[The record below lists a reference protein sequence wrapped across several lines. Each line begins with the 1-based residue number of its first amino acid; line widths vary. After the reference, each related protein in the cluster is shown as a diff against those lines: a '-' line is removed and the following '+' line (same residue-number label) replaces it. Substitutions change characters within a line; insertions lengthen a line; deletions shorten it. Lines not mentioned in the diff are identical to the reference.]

1 MQSIDAERV
10 GFFLTVAGGQVW
22 DFVQDDTRNA
32 SANRR
37 GIWVTPAYRLLRCD
51 TGCEASFDFIGV
63 ARMLKDP
70 DVDAM
75 IDVGGRLVWR
85 LNTRFSTSFE
95 LLRRKAPDT
104 VGVNE
109 ESVQDS
115 NRTAGLLEY
124 RIQDDLVLFGTFG
137 QDFEK
142 ATGAKP
148 LVTLLGLNFGFG
160 QRAAVRQ

>member
-1 MQSIDAERV
+1 V
-10 GFFLTVAGGQVW
+10 GA
-22 DFVQDDTRNA
+22 
-32 SANRR
+32 
-37 GIWVTPAYRLLRCD
+37 
-51 TGCEASFDFIGV
+51 
-63 ARMLKDP
+63 
-70 DVDAM
+70 
-75 IDVGGRLVWR
+75 
-85 LNTRFSTSFE
+85 
-95 LLRRKAPDT
+95 
-104 VGVNE
+104 NE